1 MKSWAMMFAGFG
13 VVALAAGGTAALVV
27 SKNHAESKE
36 RTERKE
42 TLDQGPLVDVDE
54 VKVAPPVRDVTVPG
68 EVHALVEATIY
79 AKVSGYL
86 KLIHVDKGD
95 RVKKNEVLGIIEAPE
110 VEAQATAQRADLAVK
125 KLTEARDQMLLK
137 TGLTSQQELD
147 QAAANVNISEA
158 AVKQL
163 ETLSGYQVIR
173 APFDGVVT
181 ARYAD
186 PGALLQAAT
195 ASVSALPLVAVA
207 NIDRVRVQAF
217 LAQGEALFVH
227 EGDHVS
233 VWAQEKPDAK
243 AEATVTRMSKEL
255 DPKSRTM
262 LTEIEID
269 NAKTGFYPGSV
280 VRVRLAIAMPEAVT
294 IPSDALV
301 FGGGKYQVALV
312 RDDHVHFTDV
322 TVVDTNGTDTRIRDG
337 VRPGDVIIRHPS
349 DDIIEGVK
357 VRWHASTSK

>member
-1 MKSWAMMFAGFG
+1 MMFAGFG

-27 SKNHAESKE
+27 ARNHAESKE

-42 TLDQGPLVDVDE
+42 ALDQGPLVDVGE
-54 VKVAPPVRDVTVPG
+54 VKTAPPVRDVTVPG
-68 EVHALVEATIY
+68 EVHALVESTIY

-95 RVKKNEVLGIIEAPE
+95 HVKKNEVLGIIEAPE
-110 VEAQATAQRADLAVK
+110 VEAQASAQRADLAVK
-125 KLTEARDQMLLK
+125 RLTEARDQMLLK
-137 TGLTSQQELD
+137 TGLTSQQDLD

-158 AVKQL
+158 SLRQL

-195 ASVSALPLVAVA
+195 QSVAALPLVSVA

-217 LAQGEALFVH
+217 LAQAEALFVH

-269 NAKTGFYPGSV
+269 NTKTGFYPGSV
-280 VRVRLAIAMPEAVT
+280 VRVRMAIAMPEAVS
-294 IPSDALV
+294 IASDAIA
-301 FGGGKYQVALV
+301 FSGGKYQVALV
-312 RDDHVHFTDV
+312 RSDHVHFMDV
-322 TVVDTNGTDTRIRDG
+322 EVLDTNGSETRVRG
-337 VRPGDVIIRHPS
+337 VKPGDVVIRHPS

>member
-1 MKSWAMMFAGFG
+1 MMFAGFG

-27 SKNHAESKE
+27 ARNHAEAKE

-42 TLDQGPLVDVDE
+42 ALDLGPLVDVGD
-54 VKVAPPVRDVTVPG
+54 VNAAPPVREVTVPG
-68 EVHALVEATIY
+68 EVHALVESTIY

-95 RVKKNEVLGIIEAPE
+95 HVKRNEVLGVIEAPE

-125 KLTEARDQMLLK
+125 RLTEARDQMLLK
-137 TGLTSQQELD
+137 TGLTSQQDLD

-158 AVKQL
+158 SLRQL

-173 APFDGVVT
+173 APFDGVIT
-181 ARYAD
+181 ARFAD

-195 ASVSALPLVAVA
+195 ASVSALPLVSVA

-217 LAQGEALFVH
+217 LAQAEALFVH

-269 NAKTGFYPGSV
+269 NGKTGFYPGSV
-280 VRVRLAIAMPEAVT
+280 VRVRMSIAMPEAVS
-294 IPSDALV
+294 IASDALV
-301 FGGGKYQVALV
+301 ESGGKYQVAIV
-312 RDDHVHFTDV
+312 RDDHVHFVSV
-322 TVVDTNGTDTRIRDG
+322 TVLDTNGAETSIREG
-337 VRPGDVIIRHPS
+337 VHAGDVVVRHPS

-357 VRWHASTSK
+357 VRITHPKK